1 MNLIFLIKLFLLY
14 DQKVKKKIKIFL
26 ERKDETKCIFY
37 HFQRG
42 FIEANKANNFFFLE
56 GESLALKNFVAIIF
70 IFWRVADLL
79 ISNFKFF
86 CNKIKIQS
94 N

>member
-70 IFWRVADLL
+70 IF
-79 ISNFKFF
+79 
-86 CNKIKIQS
+86 
-94 N
+94 